1 MNNTDSD
8 NSNQD
13 KLLYNI
19 LLNLKVLG
27 KIKTGHKLS
36 IVDNNISIDNTYIQ
50 SVNRWYNNNSRN
62 ETVKFL
68 ENLDEKITKKI
79 EELLEID
86 NSSLFLDT
94 KETLLLDL
102 NHHLKTSIDGLRNL
116 ISTYQADE
124 LIISN
129 LELILNN
136 FNLKIKKISNIIKV
150 NN

>member
-1 MNNTDSD
+1 MDNIDSD
-8 NSNQD
+8 NNNQD

-27 KIKTGHKLS
+27 KIKTGYKLS
-36 IVDNNISIDNTYIQ
+36 IIDNNINIDNTYIQ

-94 KETLLLDL
+94 RETLLLDL

>member
-1 MNNTDSD
+1 MDNTDS
-8 NSNQD
+8 NNNNQD
-13 KLLYNI
+13 KLLYHI

-27 KIKTGHKLS
+27 KIKMGNKLS
-36 IVDNNISIDNTYIQ
+36 INNDNICIDNTYIQ
-50 SVNRWYNNNSRN
+50 SINRWYNNNSRD
-62 ETVKFL
+62 ETIKFL
-68 ENLDEKITKKI
+68 EKLDEDITKKI
-79 EELLEID
+79 EELLKID

-102 NHHLKTSIDGLRNL
+102 NHNLKTSIEGLRNL
-116 ISTYQADE
+116 ISTYQSDE

>member
-8 NSNQD
+8 NNNQD

-27 KIKTGHKLS
+27 KIKTGYKLS
-36 IVDNNISIDNTYIQ
+36 IIDNNINIDNTYIQ

-94 KETLLLDL
+94 RETLLLDL

>member
-1 MNNTDSD
+1 MDNEECKNN
-8 NSNQD
+8 NQD

-36 IVDNNISIDNTYIQ
+36 IWEGNMCIDNTYVQ

-62 ETVKFL
+62 TTVKFL
-68 ENLDEKITKKI
+68 ENLDENITKKI
-79 EELLEID
+79 EELLVLD
-86 NSSLFLDT
+86 DSSLFLDT

-116 ISTYQADE
+116 ISTYQSDE

>member
-1 MNNTDSD
+1 MDNTDSD
-8 NSNQD
+8 NNNQD

-27 KIKTGHKLS
+27 KIKMGNKLS
-36 IVDNNISIDNTYIQ
+36 INNDNICIDNTYIQ
-50 SVNRWYNNNSRN
+50 SINRWYNNNSRD
-62 ETVKFL
+62 ETIKFL
-68 ENLDEKITKKI
+68 EKLDEDITKKI
-79 EELLEID
+79 EELLKID

-102 NHHLKTSIDGLRNL
+102 NHNLKTSIEGLRNL
-116 ISTYQADE
+116 ISTYQSDE

>member
-1 MNNTDSD
+1 MNSTDSD
-8 NSNQD
+8 NNNKD

-27 KIKTGHKLS
+27 KIKTGNKLS

-50 SVNRWYNNNSRN
+50 SINRWYNNNSRN

-94 KETLLLDL
+94 RETLLLDL

>member
-1 MNNTDSD
+1 
-8 NSNQD
+8 
-13 KLLYNI
+13 
-19 LLNLKVLG
+19 LNLKVLG
-27 KIKTGHKLS
+27 KIKMGNKLS
-36 IVDNNISIDNTYIQ
+36 INNDNICIDNTYIQ
-50 SVNRWYNNNSRN
+50 SINRWYNNNSRD
-62 ETVKFL
+62 ETIKFL
-68 ENLDEKITKKI
+68 EKLDEDITKKI
-79 EELLEID
+79 EELLKID

-102 NHHLKTSIDGLRNL
+102 NHNLKTSIEGLRNL
-116 ISTYQADE
+116 ISTYQSDE

>member
-1 MNNTDSD
+1 MNNTDS
-8 NSNQD
+8 NNNNQD

-50 SVNRWYNNNSRN
+50 SINRWYNNNSRN

-94 KETLLLDL
+94 RETLLLDL